1 MPSKRK
7 EKKLIRS
14 LDTVG
19 FYSDFDKP
27 GTIFAALV
35 RSPSPVGKIKSITIS
50 DLPEGYYFF
59 TEKDIPGAKSIKINK
74 TVIKV
79 FENKNISYT
88 GEPLGIIAGP
98 DETTVLSLLD
108 NISVN
113 LDVENLESALKN
125 VIKNNIITEKTEKK
139 FANNDDDEK
148 INEKNNSDVENHG
161 ENHIENPVEN
171 SGKTPNQTQN
181 QNQNENENQS
191 ESQNQNQNEILN
203 YNRKQNEI
211 QNQNDEKNESFNEF
225 VEQIN
230 EMPSLDTVIDKTKV
244 EENPNITIAT
254 REVKYGFYKDYS
266 IQMEENKDSEHPF
279 ESQFFENQDLIFFD
293 DTWTQ
298 EISSQNWQQNEGVFC
313 YMEGSSIHI
322 YVPTKWTYLTQK
334 SVAEVLGINFENV
347 FIHKTKTSGVYPTG
361 LWKTTQIALQAA
373 TVCYITRKP
382 VKLVLSKQEQNL
394 YMKPGV
400 TTKFDYKV
408 AVKPDGHIFAMKILI
423 DIDVG
428 SDNPFAQEI
437 TDRIT
442 LASCN
447 YYKTENLYIYTKT
460 HTSRMPP
467 TTISIK
473 VADSQSF
480 FAIENEIQTISNRIN
495 ILPDEIR
502 LLNAN
507 IQEKNKI
514 EKKSAKKQKN
524 DEDEKIKFPFD
535 IQVGNVSD
543 VLSSVIKKSD
553 FNRKYASF
561 SMEAKARLENNS
573 QAFFALP
580 LRGIGLASGY
590 VVSGYNGN
598 SVFDYYSKIEIT
610 LTTEDK
616 LIIHCIKPSDEIQK
630 IWKKT
635 AAEILQIP
643 EEDIIINSEFQ
654 IDQLPENPEDT
665 ISSLGIMNELIR
677 KCCLDIQKKRFHQ
690 PLPISAKRSVPR
702 TSKAK
707 WNKEDF
713 CGTPY
718 LATSFASTVVEVE
731 LDTYNYNE
739 KIKGI
744 WVTIDCGE
752 LYDQEAALRTIK
764 LEIQQEL
771 SMLVKGKT
779 VSCNQINISF
789 VKSNNKSG
797 QIGALIHNT
806 LPAAFSSALSL
817 ALATQLNELPCT
829 EDLLFNLI
837 KNRTKTENSDNTKF
851 E

>member
-171 SGKTPNQTQN
+171 SGKTLNQTQN

-266 IQMEENKDSEHPF
+266 IQMEENKNLEHPF

-293 DTWTQ
+293 DTWKQ

-322 YVPTKWTYLTQK
+322 CVPTKWTYLTQK

-400 TTKFDYKV
+400 TTKFEYKV

-447 YYKTENLYIYTKT
+447 YYKTENLFIYTKT

-467 TTISIK
+467 STISIK

>member
-1 MPSKRK
+1 MTSKRK

-27 GTIFAALV
+27 GTLFAVLV
-35 RSPSPVGKIKSITIS
+35 RSPLPVGKIKSITIS

-98 DETTVLSLLD
+98 DETTVLSLLEH
-108 NISVN
+108 ISVN
-113 LDVENLESALKN
+113 LDVDNLESALKN
-125 VIKNNIITEKTEKK
+125 VIKNNITSEKTEK
-139 FANNDDDEK
+139 NNGNDDDKITIEK
-148 INEKNNSDVENHG
+148 IDSDNETQNQIEKLNH
-161 ENHIENPVEN
+161 N
-171 SGKTPNQTQN
+171 KTQNTTQN
-181 QNQNENENQS
+181 QNEEKSEN
-191 ESQNQNQNEILN
+191 LN
-203 YNRKQNEI
+203 
-211 QNQNDEKNESFNEF
+211 DF
-225 VEQIN
+225 VDQIN

-266 IQMEENKDSEHPF
+266 IQMEENKDLEHPF
-279 ESQFFENQDLIFFD
+279 ESPFFENQDLVFFD
-293 DTWTQ
+293 DTWKQ

-313 YMEGSSIHI
+313 YMENSNIHI

-334 SVAEVLGINFENV
+334 SVAEVLNISLENV

-373 TVCYITRKP
+373 TVCFITRKP
-382 VKLVLSKQEQNL
+382 IKLVLSKQEQNL
-394 YMKPGV
+394 YMKPSV
-400 TTKFDYKV
+400 TTKFNYKV

-467 TTISIK
+467 STISIK

-507 IQEKNKI
+507 IQENNKT

-524 DEDEKIKFPFD
+524 DDEKMKFPFD
-535 IQVGNVSD
+535 IQIGNVSD

-610 LTTEDK
+610 LNTEDK
-616 LIIHCIKPSDEIQK
+616 LIIHCIKPSEEIQK

-635 AAEILQIP
+635 AVEILQIP
-643 EEDIIINSEFQ
+643 EENIIINSEFQ

-690 PLPISAKRSVPR
+690 PLPLSAKRSVPR
-702 TSKAK
+702 TSKSK
-707 WNKEDF
+707 WNKEEF
-713 CGTPY
+713 CGNPY
-718 LATSFASTVVEVE
+718 LATSFASTVVEIE

-779 VSCNQINISF
+779 VSCSQINISF

-837 KNRTKTENSDNTKF
+837 KNRTKTVNSDITKF
-851 E
+851 D

>member
-27 GTIFAALV
+27 GTLFAALV

-171 SGKTPNQTQN
+171 SGKTLNQTQN

-400 TTKFDYKV
+400 TTKFEYKV

-447 YYKTENLYIYTKT
+447 YYKTENLFIYTKT

-467 TTISIK
+467 STISIK

-690 PLPISAKRSVPR
+690 PLPISVKRSVPR

>member
-1 MPSKRK
+1 MLSKRK
-7 EKKLIRS
+7 EKNLIRS
-14 LDTVG
+14 LETVG

-27 GTIFAALV
+27 GTLFAALV
-35 RSPSPVGKIKSITIS
+35 RSPSPVGKIKNITIS
-50 DLPEGYYFF
+50 NLPEGYYFF

-79 FENKNISYT
+79 FESKNISYT

-125 VIKNNIITEKTEKK
+125 VIKNNITTEKSEDDCK
-139 FANNDDDEK
+139 NDKDEK
-148 INEKNNSDVENHG
+148 IIEKNNSDE
-161 ENHIENPVEN
+161 
-171 SGKTPNQTQN
+171 KNQNDNQN
-181 QNQNENENQS
+181 EKQSQNQNENLNQTKT
-191 ESQNQNQNEILN
+191 QNG
-203 YNRKQNEI
+203 I
-211 QNQNDEKNESFNEF
+211 QIQNDEKSENLNEF
-225 VEQIN
+225 VAQIN

-244 EENPNITIAT
+244 EDNPNITIAT

-266 IQMEENKDSEHPF
+266 IQMEENKNLEHPF

-293 DTWTQ
+293 DTWKQ

-313 YMEGSSIHI
+313 YMESSNIHI
-322 YVPTKWTYLTQK
+322 YVPTKWTYLTHK
-334 SVAEVLGINFENV
+334 AVAEVLGISIENV

-495 ILPDEIR
+495 LLPDEIR

-507 IQEKNKI
+507 IHESKKT

-524 DEDEKIKFPFD
+524 EDDGKMRFPFD

-561 SMEAKARLENNS
+561 SMEAKARLEKKS

-598 SVFDYYSKIEIT
+598 SVFDYYSKVEIT

-616 LIIHCIKPSDEIQK
+616 LIINCIKPSDEIQK

-635 AAEILQIP
+635 AVEILQIP
-643 EEDIIINSEFQ
+643 EDNIIVNSEFQ

-665 ISSLGIMNELIR
+665 VSSIGIMNELIR

-690 PLPISAKRSVPR
+690 PLPLTAKRSVPR

-707 WNKEDF
+707 WNKEEF

-718 LATSFASTVVEVE
+718 LATSIASTVVEVE

-752 LYDQEAALRTIK
+752 IFDQEAAIRTIK

-779 VSCNQINISF
+779 VSCSQVNISF
-789 VKSNNKSG
+789 VKSNNKCG

-837 KNRTKTENSDNTKF
+837 KNRTKSISSENTKF
-851 E
+851 D

>member
-1 MPSKRK
+1 MTSKRK

-27 GTIFAALV
+27 GTLFAVLV

-98 DETTVLSLLD
+98 DETTVLSLLEH
-108 NISVN
+108 ISVN
-113 LDVENLESALKN
+113 LDVDNLESALKN
-125 VIKNNIITEKTEKK
+125 VIKNNITSEKTEKNNENDDNNCNK
-139 FANNDDDEK
+139 NDDDKITIEK
-148 INEKNNSDVENHG
+148 IDSGNETQNQIEKLNH
-161 ENHIENPVEN
+161 N
-171 SGKTPNQTQN
+171 KTQNTTQN
-181 QNQNENENQS
+181 QNEEKSEN
-191 ESQNQNQNEILN
+191 LN
-203 YNRKQNEI
+203 
-211 QNQNDEKNESFNEF
+211 DF
-225 VEQIN
+225 VDQIN

-266 IQMEENKDSEHPF
+266 IQMEENKDLEHPF
-279 ESQFFENQDLIFFD
+279 ESPFFENQDLVFFD
-293 DTWTQ
+293 DTWKQ

-313 YMEGSSIHI
+313 YMESSNIHI

-334 SVAEVLGINFENV
+334 SVAEVLNISLENV

-373 TVCYITRKP
+373 TVCFITRKP
-382 VKLVLSKQEQNL
+382 IKLVLSKQEQNL
-394 YMKPGV
+394 YMKPSV
-400 TTKFDYKV
+400 TTKFNYKV

-467 TTISIK
+467 STISIK

-507 IQEKNKI
+507 IQENNKT

-524 DEDEKIKFPFD
+524 DDEKMKFPFD
-535 IQVGNVSD
+535 IQIGNVSD

-610 LTTEDK
+610 LNTEDK
-616 LIIHCIKPSDEIQK
+616 LIIHCIKPSEEIQK

-635 AAEILQIP
+635 AVEILQIP
-643 EEDIIINSEFQ
+643 EENIIINSEFQ

-690 PLPISAKRSVPR
+690 PLPLSAKRSVPR
-702 TSKAK
+702 TSKSK
-707 WNKEDF
+707 WNKEEF
-713 CGTPY
+713 CGNPY
-718 LATSFASTVVEVE
+718 LATSFASTVVEIE

-779 VSCNQINISF
+779 VSCSQINISF

-837 KNRTKTENSDNTKF
+837 KNRTKTVNSDITKF
-851 E
+851 D

>member
-7 EKKLIRS
+7 EKNLIRS
-14 LDTVG
+14 LETVG

-27 GTIFAALV
+27 GTLFAALV

-79 FENKNISYT
+79 FESKNISYT

-125 VIKNNIITEKTEKK
+125 VIKNNITTEKSE
-139 FANNDDDEK
+139 NDSKNDKEEK
-148 INEKNNSDVENHG
+148 IIEKNNSDE
-161 ENHIENPVEN
+161 
-171 SGKTPNQTQN
+171 KNQNDNQN
-181 QNQNENENQS
+181 EKQSQNQNENLNQTKT
-191 ESQNQNQNEILN
+191 QNGIQIQNE
-203 YNRKQNEI
+203 
-211 QNQNDEKNESFNEF
+211 EKNENLNDF

-266 IQMEENKDSEHPF
+266 IQMEENKNLEHPF

-293 DTWTQ
+293 DTWKQ

-313 YMEGSSIHI
+313 YMESSNIHI
-322 YVPTKWTYLTQK
+322 YVPTKWTYLTHK
-334 SVAEVLGINFENV
+334 AVAEVLGISIENV

-400 TTKFDYKV
+400 TTKFEYKV

-507 IQEKNKI
+507 IQEKNKT

>member
-7 EKKLIRS
+7 ENKLIRS

-27 GTIFAALV
+27 GTLFAALV
-35 RSPSPVGKIKSITIS
+35 RSPSPVGKIKNITIS
-50 DLPEGYYFF
+50 NLPEGYYFF

-79 FENKNISYT
+79 FESKNISYT

-125 VIKNNIITEKTEKK
+125 VIKNNITTEKSE
-139 FANNDDDEK
+139 NDSKNDKDEK
-148 INEKNNSDVENHG
+148 IIEKNNSDE
-161 ENHIENPVEN
+161 
-171 SGKTPNQTQN
+171 KNQNEKQS
-181 QNQNENENQS
+181 QNQNENLNQTKT
-191 ESQNQNQNEILN
+191 QNGIQIQNE
-203 YNRKQNEI
+203 
-211 QNQNDEKNESFNEF
+211 EKSENLSDF

-266 IQMEENKDSEHPF
+266 IQMEENKNLEHPF

-293 DTWTQ
+293 DTWKQ

-313 YMEGSSIHI
+313 YMESSNIHI
-322 YVPTKWTYLTQK
+322 YVPTKWTYLTHK
-334 SVAEVLGINFENV
+334 AVAEVLGISIENV

-447 YYKTENLYIYTKT
+447 YYKAENLYIYTKT

-495 ILPDEIR
+495 LLPDEIR

-507 IQEKNKI
+507 IHESKKT

-524 DEDEKIKFPFD
+524 EDDEKMRFPFD

-561 SMEAKARLENNS
+561 SMEAKARLEKKS

-598 SVFDYYSKIEIT
+598 SVFDYYSKVEIT

-635 AAEILQIP
+635 AVEILQIP
-643 EEDIIINSEFQ
+643 EDNIIVNSEFQ

-665 ISSLGIMNELIR
+665 VSSIGIMNELIR

-690 PLPISAKRSVPR
+690 PLPLTAKRSVPR

-707 WNKEDF
+707 WNKEEF

-718 LATSFASTVVEVE
+718 LATSIASTVVEVE

-752 LYDQEAALRTIK
+752 IFDQEAAIRTIK

-779 VSCNQINISF
+779 VSCSQVNISF
-789 VKSNNKSG
+789 VKSNNKCG

-837 KNRTKTENSDNTKF
+837 KNRTKNVNSENNKF

>member
-7 EKKLIRS
+7 ESKLIRS

-27 GTIFAALV
+27 GTLFAALV
-35 RSPSPVGKIKSITIS
+35 RSPSPVGKIKNITIS
-50 DLPEGYYFF
+50 NLPEGYYFF

-79 FENKNISYT
+79 FESKNISYT

-125 VIKNNIITEKTEKK
+125 VIKNNITTEKSE
-139 FANNDDDEK
+139 NDCKNDKDEK
-148 INEKNNSDVENHG
+148 IIEKNNSDE
-161 ENHIENPVEN
+161 
-171 SGKTPNQTQN
+171 KNQNDNQNDNQNEKQSQN
-181 QNQNENENQS
+181 QNQNENLNQTKT
-191 ESQNQNQNEILN
+191 QNRIQIQNE
-203 YNRKQNEI
+203 
-211 QNQNDEKNESFNEF
+211 EKNENLNDF

-266 IQMEENKDSEHPF
+266 IQMEENKDIEHPF

-293 DTWTQ
+293 DTWKQ

-313 YMEGSSIHI
+313 YMESSNIHI
-322 YVPTKWTYLTQK
+322 YVPTKWTYLTHK
-334 SVAEVLGINFENV
+334 AVAEVLGISIENV

-495 ILPDEIR
+495 LLPDEIR

-507 IQEKNKI
+507 IHESKKT

-573 QAFFALP
+573 QTFFALP

-635 AAEILQIP
+635 AVEILQIP

>member
-7 EKKLIRS
+7 ENKLIRS

-27 GTIFAALV
+27 GTLFAALV
-35 RSPSPVGKIKSITIS
+35 RSPSPVGKIKNITIS
-50 DLPEGYYFF
+50 NLPEGYYFF

-79 FENKNISYT
+79 FESKNISYT

-125 VIKNNIITEKTEKK
+125 VIKNNITTEKSEDDCK
-139 FANNDDDEK
+139 NNKDEK
-148 INEKNNSDVENHG
+148 IIEKNNSDE
-161 ENHIENPVEN
+161 
-171 SGKTPNQTQN
+171 KNQNDNQN
-181 QNQNENENQS
+181 EKQSQNQNENLNQTKT
-191 ESQNQNQNEILN
+191 QNRIQIQNE
-203 YNRKQNEI
+203 
-211 QNQNDEKNESFNEF
+211 EKNENLNDF

-266 IQMEENKDSEHPF
+266 IQMEENKDIEHPF

-293 DTWTQ
+293 DTWKQ

-313 YMEGSSIHI
+313 YMESSNIHI
-322 YVPTKWTYLTQK
+322 YVPTKWTYLTHK
-334 SVAEVLGINFENV
+334 AVAEVLGISIENV

-495 ILPDEIR
+495 LLPDEIR

-507 IQEKNKI
+507 IHESKKT

-524 DEDEKIKFPFD
+524 EDDGKMRFPFD

-561 SMEAKARLENNS
+561 SMEAKARLEKKS

-598 SVFDYYSKIEIT
+598 SVFDYYSKVEIT

-635 AAEILQIP
+635 AVEILQIP
-643 EEDIIINSEFQ
+643 EDNIIVNSEFQ

-665 ISSLGIMNELIR
+665 VSSIGIMNELIR

-690 PLPISAKRSVPR
+690 PLPLTAKRSVPR

-707 WNKEDF
+707 WNKEEF

-718 LATSFASTVVEVE
+718 LATSIASTVVEVE

-752 LYDQEAALRTIK
+752 IFDQEAAIRTIK

-779 VSCNQINISF
+779 VSCSQVNISF
-789 VKSNNKSG
+789 VKSNNKCG

-837 KNRTKTENSDNTKF
+837 KNRTKNVNSENTKF

>member
-7 EKKLIRS
+7 ENKLIRS

-27 GTIFAALV
+27 GTLFAALV
-35 RSPSPVGKIKSITIS
+35 RSPSPVGKIKNITIS
-50 DLPEGYYFF
+50 NLPEGYYFF

-79 FENKNISYT
+79 FESKNISYT

-125 VIKNNIITEKTEKK
+125 VIKNNITTEKSE
-139 FANNDDDEK
+139 NDSENDKDEK
-148 INEKNNSDVENHG
+148 IIEKNNSDE
-161 ENHIENPVEN
+161 
-171 SGKTPNQTQN
+171 KNQNDNQN
-181 QNQNENENQS
+181 EKQSQNQNENLNQTKT
-191 ESQNQNQNEILN
+191 QNGIQIQNE
-203 YNRKQNEI
+203 
-211 QNQNDEKNESFNEF
+211 EKNENLNDF

-266 IQMEENKDSEHPF
+266 IQMEENKDIEHPF

-293 DTWTQ
+293 DTWKQ

-313 YMEGSSIHI
+313 YMESSNIHI
-322 YVPTKWTYLTQK
+322 YVPTKWTYLTHK
-334 SVAEVLGINFENV
+334 AVAEVLGISIENV

-495 ILPDEIR
+495 LLPDEIR

-507 IQEKNKI
+507 IHESKKT

-524 DEDEKIKFPFD
+524 EDDGKMKFPFD
-535 IQVGNVSD
+535 IQVGNISD

-561 SMEAKARLENNS
+561 SMEAKARLEKKS

-598 SVFDYYSKIEIT
+598 SVFDYYSKVEIT

-616 LIIHCIKPSDEIQK
+616 LIIHCIKPSDDIQK

-635 AAEILQIP
+635 AVEILQIP
-643 EEDIIINSEFQ
+643 EDNIIVNSEFQ

-665 ISSLGIMNELIR
+665 VSSIGIMNELIR

-690 PLPISAKRSVPR
+690 PLPLTAKRSVPR

-707 WNKEDF
+707 WNKEEF

-718 LATSFASTVVEVE
+718 LATSIASTVVEVE

-752 LYDQEAALRTIK
+752 IFDQEAAIRTIK

-779 VSCNQINISF
+779 VSCSQVNISF
-789 VKSNNKSG
+789 VKSNNKCG

-837 KNRTKTENSDNTKF
+837 KNRTKNVNSENNKY

>member
-7 EKKLIRS
+7 ENKLIRS

-27 GTIFAALV
+27 GTLFAALV
-35 RSPSPVGKIKSITIS
+35 RSPSPVGKIKNITIS

-79 FENKNISYT
+79 FESKNISYT

-125 VIKNNIITEKTEKK
+125 VIKNNITTEKSEDDCK
-139 FANNDDDEK
+139 NDKDEK
-148 INEKNNSDVENHG
+148 IIEKINSNEKN
-161 ENHIENPVEN
+161 
-171 SGKTPNQTQN
+171 QN
-181 QNQNENENQS
+181 NNQNEKQ
-191 ESQNQNQNEILN
+191 SQNQNDNLNQTKTQNRIQIQNE
-203 YNRKQNEI
+203 
-211 QNQNDEKNESFNEF
+211 EKNENLNDF

-254 REVKYGFYKDYS
+254 REVKYGFYNDYS
-266 IQMEENKDSEHPF
+266 IQMEENKNLEHPF

-293 DTWTQ
+293 DTWKQ

-313 YMEGSSIHI
+313 YMESSNIHI
-322 YVPTKWTYLTQK
+322 YVPTKWTYLTHK
-334 SVAEVLGINFENV
+334 AVAEVLGISIENV

-495 ILPDEIR
+495 LLPDEIR

-507 IQEKNKI
+507 IHESKKT

-524 DEDEKIKFPFD
+524 EDDGKTRFPFD

-561 SMEAKARLENNS
+561 SMEAKARLEKKS

-598 SVFDYYSKIEIT
+598 SVFDYYSKVEIT

-635 AAEILQIP
+635 AVEILQIP
-643 EEDIIINSEFQ
+643 EDNIIVNSEFQ

-665 ISSLGIMNELIR
+665 VSSIGIMNELIR

-690 PLPISAKRSVPR
+690 PLPLTAKRSVPR
-702 TSKAK
+702 TSKSK
-707 WNKEDF
+707 WNKEEF

-718 LATSFASTVVEVE
+718 LATSIASTVVEVE

-752 LYDQEAALRTIK
+752 IFDQEAAIRTIK

-779 VSCNQINISF
+779 VSCSQVNISF
-789 VKSNNKSG
+789 VKSNNKCG

-837 KNRTKTENSDNTKF
+837 KNRTKNVNSENTKS

>member
-7 EKKLIRS
+7 EKNLIRS
-14 LDTVG
+14 LETVG

-27 GTIFAALV
+27 GTLFAALV

-113 LDVENLESALKN
+113 LDVENLETALKN
-125 VIKNNIITEKTEKK
+125 VIKNNITTEKSEDDSK
-139 FANNDDDEK
+139 NDKDEK
-148 INEKNNSDVENHG
+148 IIEKNNSDE
-161 ENHIENPVEN
+161 
-171 SGKTPNQTQN
+171 KNQNEKQS
-181 QNQNENENQS
+181 QNQNENLNQTKT
-191 ESQNQNQNEILN
+191 QNGIQIQNEE
-203 YNRKQNEI
+203 KNET
-211 QNQNDEKNESFNEF
+211 QNQNDEKSENLNEF
-225 VEQIN
+225 VAQIN

-244 EENPNITIAT
+244 EDNPNITIAT

-266 IQMEENKDSEHPF
+266 IQMEENKDLEHPF

-293 DTWTQ
+293 DTWKQ

-313 YMEGSSIHI
+313 YMESSNIHI
-322 YVPTKWTYLTQK
+322 YVPTKWTYLTHK
-334 SVAEVLGINFENV
+334 AVAEVLGISIENV
-347 FIHKTKTSGVYPTG
+347 FIHKTKTSGIYPTG

-495 ILPDEIR
+495 LLPDEIR

-507 IQEKNKI
+507 IQEYNKT
-514 EKKSAKKQKN
+514 EKKSSKKQKT
-524 DEDEKIKFPFD
+524 EDKEKMKFPFD
-535 IQVGNVSD
+535 IQIGNVSD

-573 QAFFALP
+573 DAFFALP

-598 SVFDYYSKIEIT
+598 SVFDYYSKIEVT
-610 LTTEDK
+610 LTTEDI
-616 LIIHCIKPSDEIQK
+616 LIIHCIKPSEEIQK

-635 AAEILQIP
+635 AMEILQIP
-643 EEDIIINSEFQ
+643 EENIIINSEFQ

-677 KCCLDIQKKRFHQ
+677 KCCFDIQKKRFHQ
-690 PLPISAKRSVPR
+690 PLPLSAKRNVPR
-702 TSKAK
+702 TSKSK
-707 WNKEDF
+707 WNKDEF
-713 CGTPY
+713 CGSPY

-731 LDTYNYNE
+731 LDTYDYNE

-779 VSCNQINISF
+779 VSCSQINISF

-837 KNRTKTENSDNTKF
+837 KNRTKSISSENTKF
-851 E
+851 D

>member
-7 EKKLIRS
+7 ENKLIRS

-27 GTIFAALV
+27 GTLFAALV
-35 RSPSPVGKIKSITIS
+35 RSPSPVGKIKNITIS
-50 DLPEGYYFF
+50 NLPEGYYFF

-79 FENKNISYT
+79 FESKNISYT

-125 VIKNNIITEKTEKK
+125 VIKNNITTEKSENDSKNEKDK
-139 FANNDDDEK
+139 K
-148 INEKNNSDVENHG
+148 IIEKNNSDE
-161 ENHIENPVEN
+161 
-171 SGKTPNQTQN
+171 KNQNDNQN
-181 QNQNENENQS
+181 EKQSQNQNENLNQTKT
-191 ESQNQNQNEILN
+191 QNGIQIQNE
-203 YNRKQNEI
+203 
-211 QNQNDEKNESFNEF
+211 EKNENLNDF

-266 IQMEENKDSEHPF
+266 IQMEENKKLEHPF

-293 DTWTQ
+293 DTWKQ

-313 YMEGSSIHI
+313 YMESSNIHI
-322 YVPTKWTYLTQK
+322 YVPTKWTYLTHK
-334 SVAEVLGINFENV
+334 AVAEVLGISIENV

-495 ILPDEIR
+495 LLPDEIR

-507 IQEKNKI
+507 IHESKKT

-524 DEDEKIKFPFD
+524 EDDGKMKFPFD

-561 SMEAKARLENNS
+561 SMEAKARLEKKS

-598 SVFDYYSKIEIT
+598 SVFDYYSKVEIT

-635 AAEILQIP
+635 AVEILQIP
-643 EEDIIINSEFQ
+643 EDNIIVNSEFQ

-665 ISSLGIMNELIR
+665 VSSIGIMNELIR

-690 PLPISAKRSVPR
+690 PLPLTAKRSVPR

-707 WNKEDF
+707 WNKEEF

-718 LATSFASTVVEVE
+718 LATSIASTVVEVE

-752 LYDQEAALRTIK
+752 IFDQEAAIRTIK

-779 VSCNQINISF
+779 VSCSQVNISF
-789 VKSNNKSG
+789 VKSNNKCG

-837 KNRTKTENSDNTKF
+837 KNRTKNVNSENNKF

>member
-7 EKKLIRS
+7 ENKLIRS

-27 GTIFAALV
+27 GTLFAALV
-35 RSPSPVGKIKSITIS
+35 RSPSPVGKIKNITIS
-50 DLPEGYYFF
+50 NLPEGYYFF

-79 FENKNISYT
+79 FESKNISYT

-125 VIKNNIITEKTEKK
+125 VIKNNITTEKSEDDCK
-139 FANNDDDEK
+139 NDKDEK
-148 INEKNNSDVENHG
+148 IIEKNNLDE
-161 ENHIENPVEN
+161 
-171 SGKTPNQTQN
+171 KNQN
-181 QNQNENENQS
+181 EKHSQNQNENLNQTKT
-191 ESQNQNQNEILN
+191 QNGIQ
-203 YNRKQNEI
+203 I
-211 QNQNDEKNESFNEF
+211 QNDGKNENLNDF

-254 REVKYGFYKDYS
+254 REVKYGFYNDYS
-266 IQMEENKDSEHPF
+266 IQMEENKNLEHPF

-293 DTWTQ
+293 DTWKQ

-313 YMEGSSIHI
+313 YMESSNIHI
-322 YVPTKWTYLTQK
+322 YVPTKWTYLTHK
-334 SVAEVLGINFENV
+334 AVAEVLGISIENV

-408 AVKPDGHIFAMKILI
+408 AVKPDGRIFAMKILI

-495 ILPDEIR
+495 LLPDEIR

-507 IQEKNKI
+507 IHESKKT

-524 DEDEKIKFPFD
+524 EDDGKMRFPFD

-561 SMEAKARLENNS
+561 SMEAKARLEKKS

-598 SVFDYYSKIEIT
+598 SVFDYYSKVEIT

-635 AAEILQIP
+635 AVEILQIP
-643 EEDIIINSEFQ
+643 EDNIIVNSEFQ

-665 ISSLGIMNELIR
+665 VSSIGIMNELIR

-690 PLPISAKRSVPR
+690 PLPLTAKRSVPR

-707 WNKEDF
+707 WNKEEF

-718 LATSFASTVVEVE
+718 LATSIASTVVEVE

-752 LYDQEAALRTIK
+752 IFDQEAAIRTIK

-779 VSCNQINISF
+779 VSCSQVNISF
-789 VKSNNKSG
+789 VKSNNKCG

-837 KNRTKTENSDNTKF
+837 KNRTKNVNSENTKF

>member
-7 EKKLIRS
+7 ENKLIRS

-27 GTIFAALV
+27 GTLFAALV
-35 RSPSPVGKIKSITIS
+35 RSPSPVGKIKNITIS
-50 DLPEGYYFF
+50 NLPEGYYFF

-79 FENKNISYT
+79 FESKNISYT

-125 VIKNNIITEKTEKK
+125 VIKNNITTEKSE
-139 FANNDDDEK
+139 NDSKNDKEEK
-148 INEKNNSDVENHG
+148 IIEKNNSDE
-161 ENHIENPVEN
+161 
-171 SGKTPNQTQN
+171 KNQNDNQN
-181 QNQNENENQS
+181 EKQSQNQNENLNQTKT
-191 ESQNQNQNEILN
+191 QNGIQIQNE
-203 YNRKQNEI
+203 
-211 QNQNDEKNESFNEF
+211 EKSENLSDF

-266 IQMEENKDSEHPF
+266 IQMEENKNLEHPF

-293 DTWTQ
+293 DTWKQ

-313 YMEGSSIHI
+313 YMESSNIHI
-322 YVPTKWTYLTQK
+322 YVPTKWTYLTHK
-334 SVAEVLGINFENV
+334 AVAEVLGISIENV

-495 ILPDEIR
+495 LLPDEIR

-507 IQEKNKI
+507 IHESKKT

-524 DEDEKIKFPFD
+524 EDDGKMRFPFD

-561 SMEAKARLENNS
+561 SMEAKARLEKKS

-598 SVFDYYSKIEIT
+598 SVFDYFSKVEIT

-635 AAEILQIP
+635 AVEILQIP
-643 EEDIIINSEFQ
+643 EDNIIVNSEFQ

-665 ISSLGIMNELIR
+665 VSSIGIMNELIR

-690 PLPISAKRSVPR
+690 PLPLTAKRSVPR

-707 WNKEDF
+707 WNKEEF

-718 LATSFASTVVEVE
+718 LATSIASTVVEVE

-752 LYDQEAALRTIK
+752 IFDQEAAIRTIK

-779 VSCNQINISF
+779 VSCSQVNISF
-789 VKSNNKSG
+789 VKSNNKCG

-837 KNRTKTENSDNTKF
+837 KNRTKNVNSENTKS

>member
-7 EKKLIRS
+7 ENKLIRS

-27 GTIFAALV
+27 GTLFAALV
-35 RSPSPVGKIKSITIS
+35 RSPSPVGKIKNITIS
-50 DLPEGYYFF
+50 NLPEGYYFF

-79 FENKNISYT
+79 FESKNISYT

-125 VIKNNIITEKTEKK
+125 VIKNNITTEKSE
-139 FANNDDDEK
+139 NDSKNDKDEK
-148 INEKNNSDVENHG
+148 IIEKNNSDE
-161 ENHIENPVEN
+161 
-171 SGKTPNQTQN
+171 KNQNDNQN
-181 QNQNENENQS
+181 EKQSQNQNENLNQTKT
-191 ESQNQNQNEILN
+191 QNGIQIQNE
-203 YNRKQNEI
+203 
-211 QNQNDEKNESFNEF
+211 EKNENLNDF

-266 IQMEENKDSEHPF
+266 IQMEENKDLEHPF

-293 DTWTQ
+293 DTWKQ

-313 YMEGSSIHI
+313 YMESSNIHI
-322 YVPTKWTYLTQK
+322 YVPTKWTYLTHK
-334 SVAEVLGINFENV
+334 AVAEVLGISIENV

-495 ILPDEIR
+495 LLPDEIR

-507 IQEKNKI
+507 IHESKKT

-524 DEDEKIKFPFD
+524 EDDGKMRFPFD

-561 SMEAKARLENNS
+561 SMEAKARLEKKS

-598 SVFDYYSKIEIT
+598 SVFDYYSKVEIT

-635 AAEILQIP
+635 AVEILQIP
-643 EEDIIINSEFQ
+643 EDNIIVNSEFQ

-665 ISSLGIMNELIR
+665 VSSIGIMNELIR

-690 PLPISAKRSVPR
+690 PLPLTAKRSVPR

-707 WNKEDF
+707 WNKEEF

-718 LATSFASTVVEVE
+718 LATSIASTVVEVE

-752 LYDQEAALRTIK
+752 IFDQEAAIRTIK

-779 VSCNQINISF
+779 VSCSQVNISF
-789 VKSNNKSG
+789 VKSNNKCG

-837 KNRTKTENSDNTKF
+837 KNRTKNVNSENNKY

>member
-108 NISVN
+108 TISVN

-125 VIKNNIITEKTEKK
+125 VIKNNITTEKSE
-139 FANNDDDEK
+139 NDCKNDKDEK
-148 INEKNNSDVENHG
+148 IIEKNNSDE
-161 ENHIENPVEN
+161 
-171 SGKTPNQTQN
+171 KNQNDNQN
-181 QNQNENENQS
+181 EKQSQNQNENLNQTKT
-191 ESQNQNQNEILN
+191 QNGIQIQNE
-203 YNRKQNEI
+203 
-211 QNQNDEKNESFNEF
+211 EKNENLNDF

-266 IQMEENKDSEHPF
+266 IQMEENKNLEHPF

-293 DTWTQ
+293 DTWKQ

-313 YMEGSSIHI
+313 YMESSNIHI
-322 YVPTKWTYLTQK
+322 YVPTKWTYLTHK
-334 SVAEVLGINFENV
+334 AVAEVLGISIENV

-495 ILPDEIR
+495 LLPDEIR

-507 IQEKNKI
+507 IHESKKT

-524 DEDEKIKFPFD
+524 EDDGKMRFPFD

-561 SMEAKARLENNS
+561 SMEAKARLEKKS

-598 SVFDYYSKIEIT
+598 SVFDYYSRVEIT

-635 AAEILQIP
+635 AVEILQIP
-643 EEDIIINSEFQ
+643 EDNIIVNSEFQ

>member
-7 EKKLIRS
+7 ENKLIRS

-27 GTIFAALV
+27 GTLFAALV
-35 RSPSPVGKIKSITIS
+35 RSPSPVGKIKNITIS
-50 DLPEGYYFF
+50 NLPEGYYFF

-79 FENKNISYT
+79 FESKNISYT

-125 VIKNNIITEKTEKK
+125 VIKNNITTEKSEDDCK
-139 FANNDDDEK
+139 NDKDEK
-148 INEKNNSDVENHG
+148 IIEKNNSDE
-161 ENHIENPVEN
+161 
-171 SGKTPNQTQN
+171 KNQNDNQN
-181 QNQNENENQS
+181 EKQSQNQNENLNQTKT
-191 ESQNQNQNEILN
+191 QNGIQIQNE
-203 YNRKQNEI
+203 
-211 QNQNDEKNESFNEF
+211 EKNENLNDF

-266 IQMEENKDSEHPF
+266 IQMEENKDLEHPF

-293 DTWTQ
+293 DTWKQ

-313 YMEGSSIHI
+313 YMESSNIHI
-322 YVPTKWTYLTQK
+322 YVPTKWTYLTHK
-334 SVAEVLGINFENV
+334 AVAEVLGISIENV

-495 ILPDEIR
+495 LLPDEIR

-507 IQEKNKI
+507 IHESKKT

-524 DEDEKIKFPFD
+524 EDDGKMRFPFD

-561 SMEAKARLENNS
+561 SMEAKARLEKKS

-598 SVFDYYSKIEIT
+598 SVFDYYSKVEIT

-635 AAEILQIP
+635 AVEILQIP
-643 EEDIIINSEFQ
+643 EDNIIVNSEFQ

-665 ISSLGIMNELIR
+665 VSSIGIMNELIR

-690 PLPISAKRSVPR
+690 PLPLTAKRSVPR

-707 WNKEDF
+707 WNKEEF

-718 LATSFASTVVEVE
+718 LATSIASTVVEVE

-752 LYDQEAALRTIK
+752 IFDQEAAIRTIK

-779 VSCNQINISF
+779 VSCSQVNISF
-789 VKSNNKSG
+789 VKSNNKCG

-837 KNRTKTENSDNTKF
+837 KNRTKNVNSENNKY

>member
-7 EKKLIRS
+7 ENKLIRS

-27 GTIFAALV
+27 GTLFAALV
-35 RSPSPVGKIKSITIS
+35 RSPSPVGKIKNITIS
-50 DLPEGYYFF
+50 NLPEGYYFF

-79 FENKNISYT
+79 FESKNISYT

-125 VIKNNIITEKTEKK
+125 VIKNNITTEKSE
-139 FANNDDDEK
+139 NDSKNDKDEK
-148 INEKNNSDVENHG
+148 IIEKNNSDE
-161 ENHIENPVEN
+161 
-171 SGKTPNQTQN
+171 KNQN
-181 QNQNENENQS
+181 NNQNEKQ
-191 ESQNQNQNEILN
+191 SQNQNDNLNQTKTQNGIQIQNE
-203 YNRKQNEI
+203 
-211 QNQNDEKNESFNEF
+211 EKSENLSDF

-254 REVKYGFYKDYS
+254 REVKYGFYNDYS
-266 IQMEENKDSEHPF
+266 IQMEENKNLEHPF

-293 DTWTQ
+293 DTWKQ

-313 YMEGSSIHI
+313 YMESSNIHI
-322 YVPTKWTYLTQK
+322 YVPTKWTYLTHK
-334 SVAEVLGINFENV
+334 AVAEVLGISIENV

-495 ILPDEIR
+495 LLPDEIR

-507 IQEKNKI
+507 IHESKKT

-524 DEDEKIKFPFD
+524 EDDGKMRFPFD

-561 SMEAKARLENNS
+561 SMEAKARLEKKS

-598 SVFDYYSKIEIT
+598 SVFDYFSKVEIT

-635 AAEILQIP
+635 AVEILQIP
-643 EEDIIINSEFQ
+643 EDNIIVNSEFQ

-665 ISSLGIMNELIR
+665 VSSIGIMNELIR

-690 PLPISAKRSVPR
+690 PLPLTAKRSVPR

-707 WNKEDF
+707 WNKEEF

-718 LATSFASTVVEVE
+718 LATSIASTVVEVE

-752 LYDQEAALRTIK
+752 IFDQEAAIRTIK

-779 VSCNQINISF
+779 VSCSQVNISF
-789 VKSNNKSG
+789 VKSNNKCG

-837 KNRTKTENSDNTKF
+837 KNRTKNVNSENNKF

>member
-7 EKKLIRS
+7 ENKLIRS

-27 GTIFAALV
+27 GTLFAALV
-35 RSPSPVGKIKSITIS
+35 RSPSPVGKIKNITIS
-50 DLPEGYYFF
+50 NLPEGYYFF

-79 FENKNISYT
+79 FESKNISYT

-125 VIKNNIITEKTEKK
+125 VIKNNITTEKSE
-139 FANNDDDEK
+139 NDSKNDKDEK
-148 INEKNNSDVENHG
+148 IIEKNNSDE
-161 ENHIENPVEN
+161 
-171 SGKTPNQTQN
+171 KNQN
-181 QNQNENENQS
+181 DNQNEKQ
-191 ESQNQNQNEILN
+191 SQNQNDNLNQTKTQNRIQIQNE
-203 YNRKQNEI
+203 
-211 QNQNDEKNESFNEF
+211 EKNENLNDF

-266 IQMEENKDSEHPF
+266 IQMEENKNLEHPF

-293 DTWTQ
+293 DTWKQ

-313 YMEGSSIHI
+313 YMESSNIHI
-322 YVPTKWTYLTQK
+322 YVPTKWTYLTHK
-334 SVAEVLGINFENV
+334 AVAEVLGISIENV

-495 ILPDEIR
+495 LLPDEIR

-507 IQEKNKI
+507 IHESKKT

-524 DEDEKIKFPFD
+524 EDDGKMRFPFD

-543 VLSSVIKKSD
+543 VLSSVIRKSD

-561 SMEAKARLENNS
+561 SMEAKARLEKKS

-598 SVFDYYSKIEIT
+598 SVFDYYSKVEIT

-635 AAEILQIP
+635 AVEILQIP
-643 EEDIIINSEFQ
+643 EDNIIVNSEFQ

-665 ISSLGIMNELIR
+665 VSSIGIMNELIR

-690 PLPISAKRSVPR
+690 PLPLTAKRSVPR

-707 WNKEDF
+707 WNKEEF

-718 LATSFASTVVEVE
+718 LATSIASTVVEVE

-752 LYDQEAALRTIK
+752 IFDQEAAIRTIK

-771 SMLVKGKT
+771 SMLVKDKT
-779 VSCNQINISF
+779 VSCSQVNISF
-789 VKSNNKSG
+789 VKSNNKCG

-837 KNRTKTENSDNTKF
+837 KNRTKNVNSENTKS

>member
-1 MPSKRK
+1 MASKRK

-27 GTIFAALV
+27 GTLFAALV

-125 VIKNNIITEKTEKK
+125 VIKNNITSEKLEKVEKSEKLTESESEMESDEADEIRKTGGNGDAIVEP
-139 FANNDDDEK
+139 E
-148 INEKNNSDVENHG
+148 INSDV
-161 ENHIENPVEN
+161 VN
-171 SGKTPNQTQN
+171 SSESLDSSQNQN
-181 QNQNENENQS
+181 QNQNE
-191 ESQNQNQNEILN
+191 
-203 YNRKQNEI
+203 
-211 QNQNDEKNESFNEF
+211 EKNENFNEF

-266 IQMEENKDSEHPF
+266 IQMEENKDLEHPF
-279 ESQFFENQDLIFFD
+279 ESPFFENQDLVFFD
-293 DTWTQ
+293 DTWKQ

-313 YMEGSSIHI
+313 YMESSNIHI

-334 SVAEVLGINFENV
+334 SVAEVLNIPLENV

-373 TVCYITRKP
+373 TVCFITRKP
-382 VKLVLSKQEQNL
+382 IKLVLSKQEQNL

-400 TTKFDYKV
+400 TTKFNYKV

-467 TTISIK
+467 STISIK

-507 IQEKNKI
+507 IQENNKT
-514 EKKSAKKQKN
+514 EKKSTKKQKN
-524 DEDEKIKFPFD
+524 DDEKMKFPFD
-535 IQVGNVSD
+535 IQIGNVSD

-610 LTTEDK
+610 LNTEDK
-616 LIIHCIKPSDEIQK
+616 LIIHCIKPSEEIQK

-635 AAEILQIP
+635 AVEILQIP
-643 EEDIIINSEFQ
+643 EENIIINSEFQ

-677 KCCLDIQKKRFHQ
+677 KCCFDIQKKRFHQ
-690 PLPISAKRSVPR
+690 PLPLSAKRSVPR
-702 TSKAK
+702 TSKSK
-707 WNKEDF
+707 WNKEEF
-713 CGTPY
+713 CGNPY
-718 LATSFASTVVEVE
+718 LATSFASTVVEIE

-779 VSCNQINISF
+779 VSCSQINISF

-837 KNRTKTENSDNTKF
+837 KNRTKTVNSDITKF
-851 E
+851 D

>member
-27 GTIFAALV
+27 GTLFAALV

-59 TEKDIPGAKSIKINK
+59 TEKDILGVKSIKINK

-139 FANNDDDEK
+139 FANNDDEK

-171 SGKTPNQTQN
+171 SGKTLNQTQN

-266 IQMEENKDSEHPF
+266 IQMEENKDSEYPF

-322 YVPTKWTYLTQK
+322 CVPTKWTYLTQK

-400 TTKFDYKV
+400 TTKFEYKV

-447 YYKTENLYIYTKT
+447 YYKTENLFIYTKT

-467 TTISIK
+467 STISIK

>member
-7 EKKLIRS
+7 ENKLIRS

-27 GTIFAALV
+27 GTLFAALV
-35 RSPSPVGKIKSITIS
+35 RSPSPVGKIKNITIS
-50 DLPEGYYFF
+50 NLPEGYYFF

-79 FENKNISYT
+79 FESKNISYT

-125 VIKNNIITEKTEKK
+125 VIKNNITTEKSE
-139 FANNDDDEK
+139 NDSKNDKEEK
-148 INEKNNSDVENHG
+148 IIEKNNSDE
-161 ENHIENPVEN
+161 
-171 SGKTPNQTQN
+171 KNQNDNQN
-181 QNQNENENQS
+181 EKQSQNQNENLNQTKT
-191 ESQNQNQNEILN
+191 QNGIQIQNE
-203 YNRKQNEI
+203 
-211 QNQNDEKNESFNEF
+211 EKNENLNDF

-266 IQMEENKDSEHPF
+266 IQMEENKNLEHPF

-293 DTWTQ
+293 DTWKQ

-313 YMEGSSIHI
+313 YMESSNIHI
-322 YVPTKWTYLTQK
+322 YVPTKWTYLTHK
-334 SVAEVLGINFENV
+334 AVAEVLGISIENV

-495 ILPDEIR
+495 LLPDEIR

-507 IQEKNKI
+507 IHESKKT

-524 DEDEKIKFPFD
+524 EDNGKMGFPFD

-561 SMEAKARLENNS
+561 SMEAKARLEKKS

-598 SVFDYYSKIEIT
+598 SVFDYYSKVEIT

-616 LIIHCIKPSDEIQK
+616 LIINCIKPSDEIQK

-635 AAEILQIP
+635 AVEILQIP
-643 EEDIIINSEFQ
+643 EDNIIVNSECQ

-665 ISSLGIMNELIR
+665 VSSIGIMNELIR

-690 PLPISAKRSVPR
+690 PLPLTAKRSVPR

-707 WNKEDF
+707 WNKEEF

-718 LATSFASTVVEVE
+718 LATSIASTVVEVE
-731 LDTYNYNE
+731 LDTYNE

-752 LYDQEAALRTIK
+752 IFDQEAAIRTIK

-779 VSCNQINISF
+779 VSCSQVNISF
-789 VKSNNKSG
+789 VKSNNKCG

-837 KNRTKTENSDNTKF
+837 KNRTKNVNSENTKS

>member
-1 MPSKRK
+1 MLSKRK
-7 EKKLIRS
+7 EKNLIRS
-14 LDTVG
+14 LETVG

-27 GTIFAALV
+27 GTLFAALV

-79 FENKNISYT
+79 FESKNISYT

-125 VIKNNIITEKTEKK
+125 VIKNNITTEKSE
-139 FANNDDDEK
+139 NDSKNDKDEK
-148 INEKNNSDVENHG
+148 IIEKNNSDE
-161 ENHIENPVEN
+161 
-171 SGKTPNQTQN
+171 KNQNDNQN
-181 QNQNENENQS
+181 EKQSQNQNENLNQTKT
-191 ESQNQNQNEILN
+191 QNG
-203 YNRKQNEI
+203 I
-211 QNQNDEKNESFNEF
+211 QIQNDEKSENLNEF
-225 VEQIN
+225 VAQIN

-266 IQMEENKDSEHPF
+266 IQMEENKNLEHPF

-293 DTWTQ
+293 DTWKQ

-313 YMEGSSIHI
+313 YMESSNIHI
-322 YVPTKWTYLTQK
+322 YVPTKWTYLTHK
-334 SVAEVLGINFENV
+334 AVAEVLGISIENV

-495 ILPDEIR
+495 LLPDEIR

-507 IQEKNKI
+507 IHESKKT

-524 DEDEKIKFPFD
+524 EDDGKMRFPFD

-561 SMEAKARLENNS
+561 SMEAKARLEKKS

-598 SVFDYYSKIEIT
+598 SVFDYYSKVEIT

-635 AAEILQIP
+635 AVEILQIP
-643 EEDIIINSEFQ
+643 EDNIIVNSEFQ

-665 ISSLGIMNELIR
+665 VSSIGIMNELIR

-690 PLPISAKRSVPR
+690 PLPLTAKRSVPR

-707 WNKEDF
+707 WNKEEF

-718 LATSFASTVVEVE
+718 LATSIASTVVEVE
-731 LDTYNYNE
+731 LDTYDYNE

-752 LYDQEAALRTIK
+752 IFDQEAAIRTIK

-779 VSCNQINISF
+779 VSCSQVNISF
-789 VKSNNKSG
+789 VKSNNKCG

-837 KNRTKTENSDNTKF
+837 KNRTKNVNSENTKF

>member
-171 SGKTPNQTQN
+171 SGKTLNQTQN

-279 ESQFFENQDLIFFD
+279 ESQFFESQDLIFFD

-322 YVPTKWTYLTQK
+322 CVPTKWTYLTQK

-400 TTKFDYKV
+400 TTKFEYKV

-447 YYKTENLYIYTKT
+447 YYKTENLFIYTKT

-467 TTISIK
+467 STISIK

-507 IQEKNKI
+507 IQEKNKT

>member
-7 EKKLIRS
+7 ENNLIRS

-27 GTIFAALV
+27 GTLFAALV
-35 RSPSPVGKIKSITIS
+35 RSPSPVGKIKNITIS
-50 DLPEGYYFF
+50 NLPEGYYFF

-79 FENKNISYT
+79 FESKNISYT

-125 VIKNNIITEKTEKK
+125 VIKNNITTEKSE
-139 FANNDDDEK
+139 NDSKNDKDEK
-148 INEKNNSDVENHG
+148 IIEKNNSDE
-161 ENHIENPVEN
+161 
-171 SGKTPNQTQN
+171 KNQNNNQN
-181 QNQNENENQS
+181 EKQSQNQNENLNQTKT
-191 ESQNQNQNEILN
+191 QNRIQIQNE
-203 YNRKQNEI
+203 
-211 QNQNDEKNESFNEF
+211 EKNENLSDF

-266 IQMEENKDSEHPF
+266 IQMEKNKDSEHPF

-322 YVPTKWTYLTQK
+322 CVPTKWTYLTQK

-400 TTKFDYKV
+400 TTKFEYKV

-447 YYKTENLYIYTKT
+447 YYKTENLFIYTKT

-467 TTISIK
+467 STISIK

-507 IQEKNKI
+507 IQEKNKT

>member
-7 EKKLIRS
+7 ENKLIRS

-27 GTIFAALV
+27 GTLFAALV
-35 RSPSPVGKIKSITIS
+35 RSPSPVGKIKNITIS
-50 DLPEGYYFF
+50 NLPEGYYFF

-79 FENKNISYT
+79 FESKNISYT

-125 VIKNNIITEKTEKK
+125 VIKNNITTEKSEDDCK
-139 FANNDDDEK
+139 NDKDEK
-148 INEKNNSDVENHG
+148 IIEKNNSDE
-161 ENHIENPVEN
+161 
-171 SGKTPNQTQN
+171 KNQN
-181 QNQNENENQS
+181 NNQNEKQ
-191 ESQNQNQNEILN
+191 SQNQNDNLNQTKTQNRIQIQNE
-203 YNRKQNEI
+203 
-211 QNQNDEKNESFNEF
+211 EKNENLNDF

-266 IQMEENKDSEHPF
+266 IQMEENKDIEHPF

-293 DTWTQ
+293 DTWKQ

-313 YMEGSSIHI
+313 YMESSNIHI
-322 YVPTKWTYLTQK
+322 YVPTKWTYLTHK
-334 SVAEVLGINFENV
+334 AVAEVLGISIENV

-495 ILPDEIR
+495 LLPDEIR

-507 IQEKNKI
+507 IHESKKT

-524 DEDEKIKFPFD
+524 EDDGKMRFPFD

-561 SMEAKARLENNS
+561 SMEAKARLEKKS
-573 QAFFALP
+573 QTFFALP

-598 SVFDYYSKIEIT
+598 SVFDYYSKVEIT

-635 AAEILQIP
+635 AVEILQIP
-643 EEDIIINSEFQ
+643 EDNIIVNSEFQ

-665 ISSLGIMNELIR
+665 VSSIGIMNELIR

-690 PLPISAKRSVPR
+690 PLPLTAKRSVPR

-707 WNKEDF
+707 WNKEEF

-718 LATSFASTVVEVE
+718 LATSIASTVVEVE

-752 LYDQEAALRTIK
+752 IFDQEAAIRTIK

-779 VSCNQINISF
+779 VSCSQVNISF
-789 VKSNNKSG
+789 VKSNNKCG

-837 KNRTKTENSDNTKF
+837 KNRTKNVNSENTKS

>member
-7 EKKLIRS
+7 ENKLIRS

-27 GTIFAALV
+27 GTLFAALV
-35 RSPSPVGKIKSITIS
+35 RSPSPVGKIKNITIS
-50 DLPEGYYFF
+50 NLPEGYYFF

-79 FENKNISYT
+79 FESKNISYT

-125 VIKNNIITEKTEKK
+125 VIKNNITTEKSE
-139 FANNDDDEK
+139 NDSKNDKDEK
-148 INEKNNSDVENHG
+148 IIEKNNSDE
-161 ENHIENPVEN
+161 
-171 SGKTPNQTQN
+171 KNQNDNQN
-181 QNQNENENQS
+181 EKQSQNQNENLNQTKT
-191 ESQNQNQNEILN
+191 QNGIQIQNE
-203 YNRKQNEI
+203 
-211 QNQNDEKNESFNEF
+211 EKNENLNDF

-266 IQMEENKDSEHPF
+266 IQMEENKDLEHPF

-293 DTWTQ
+293 DTWKQ

-313 YMEGSSIHI
+313 YMESSNIHI
-322 YVPTKWTYLTQK
+322 YVPTKWTYLTHK
-334 SVAEVLGINFENV
+334 AVAEVLGISIENV

-495 ILPDEIR
+495 LLPDEIR

-507 IQEKNKI
+507 IHESKKT
-514 EKKSAKKQKN
+514 EKKSAKKQEN
-524 DEDEKIKFPFD
+524 EDDGKMKFPFD

-561 SMEAKARLENNS
+561 SMEAKARLEKKS
-573 QAFFALP
+573 QTFFALP

-598 SVFDYYSKIEIT
+598 SVFDYYSKVEIT

-635 AAEILQIP
+635 AVEILQIP
-643 EEDIIINSEFQ
+643 EDNIIVNSEFQ

-665 ISSLGIMNELIR
+665 VSSIGIMNELIR

-690 PLPISAKRSVPR
+690 PLPLTAKRSVPR

-707 WNKEDF
+707 WNKEEF

-718 LATSFASTVVEVE
+718 LATSIASTVVEVE

-752 LYDQEAALRTIK
+752 IFDQEAAIRTIK

-779 VSCNQINISF
+779 VSCSQVNISF
-789 VKSNNKSG
+789 VKSNNKCG

-837 KNRTKTENSDNTKF
+837 KNRTKNVNSENNKF

>member
-7 EKKLIRS
+7 ENKLIRS

-27 GTIFAALV
+27 GTLFAALV
-35 RSPSPVGKIKSITIS
+35 RSPSPVGKIKNITIS
-50 DLPEGYYFF
+50 NLPEGYYFF

-79 FENKNISYT
+79 FESKNISYT

-125 VIKNNIITEKTEKK
+125 VIKNNITAEKSEDDCK
-139 FANNDDDEK
+139 NDKDEK
-148 INEKNNSDVENHG
+148 IIEKINSNEKNQND
-161 ENHIENPVEN
+161 
-171 SGKTPNQTQN
+171 NQNEKQS
-181 QNQNENENQS
+181 QNQNENLNQTKT
-191 ESQNQNQNEILN
+191 QNGIQIQNE
-203 YNRKQNEI
+203 
-211 QNQNDEKNESFNEF
+211 EKNENLNDF

-244 EENPNITIAT
+244 EDNPNITIAT

-266 IQMEENKDSEHPF
+266 IQMEENKDLEHPF

-293 DTWTQ
+293 DTWKQ

-313 YMEGSSIHI
+313 YMESSNIHI
-322 YVPTKWTYLTQK
+322 YVPTKWTYLTHK
-334 SVAEVLGINFENV
+334 AVAEVLGISIENV

-400 TTKFDYKV
+400 TTKFEYKV

-495 ILPDEIR
+495 LLPDEIR

-507 IQEKNKI
+507 IHESKKT
-514 EKKSAKKQKN
+514 EKKTTKKQKN
-524 DEDEKIKFPFD
+524 EDDGKMRFPFD

-561 SMEAKARLENNS
+561 SMEAKARLEKKS

-598 SVFDYYSKIEIT
+598 SVFDYYSKVEIT

-635 AAEILQIP
+635 AVEILQIP
-643 EEDIIINSEFQ
+643 EDNIIVNSEFQ

-665 ISSLGIMNELIR
+665 VSSIGIMNELIR

-690 PLPISAKRSVPR
+690 PLPLTAKRSVPR

-707 WNKEDF
+707 WNKEEF

-718 LATSFASTVVEVE
+718 LATSIASTVVEVE

-752 LYDQEAALRTIK
+752 IFDQEAAIRTIK

-779 VSCNQINISF
+779 VSCSQVNISF
-789 VKSNNKSG
+789 VKSNNKCG

-837 KNRTKTENSDNTKF
+837 KNRTKNVNSENTKS

>member
-7 EKKLIRS
+7 ENKLIRS

-27 GTIFAALV
+27 GTLFAALV
-35 RSPSPVGKIKSITIS
+35 RSPSPVGKIKNITIS
-50 DLPEGYYFF
+50 NLPEGYYFF

-79 FENKNISYT
+79 FESKNISYT

-125 VIKNNIITEKTEKK
+125 VIKNNITTEKSE
-139 FANNDDDEK
+139 NDSKNDKDDK
-148 INEKNNSDVENHG
+148 IIEKNNSDE
-161 ENHIENPVEN
+161 
-171 SGKTPNQTQN
+171 KNQNDNQN
-181 QNQNENENQS
+181 EKQSQNQNENLNQTKT
-191 ESQNQNQNEILN
+191 QNGIQIQNEE
-203 YNRKQNEI
+203 KNET
-211 QNQNDEKNESFNEF
+211 QNQNDEKSENLNEF
-225 VEQIN
+225 VAQIN

-244 EENPNITIAT
+244 EDNPNITIAT

-266 IQMEENKDSEHPF
+266 IQMEENKDLEHPF

-293 DTWTQ
+293 DTWKQ

-313 YMEGSSIHI
+313 YMESSNIHI
-322 YVPTKWTYLTQK
+322 YVPTKWTYLTHK
-334 SVAEVLGINFENV
+334 AVAEVLGISIENV

-400 TTKFDYKV
+400 TTKFEYKV

-495 ILPDEIR
+495 LLPDEIR

-507 IQEKNKI
+507 IHESKKT

-524 DEDEKIKFPFD
+524 EDDGKMRFPFD

-561 SMEAKARLENNS
+561 SMEAKARLEKKS

-598 SVFDYYSKIEIT
+598 SVFDYFSKVEIT

-635 AAEILQIP
+635 AVEILQIP
-643 EEDIIINSEFQ
+643 EDNIIVNSEFQ

-665 ISSLGIMNELIR
+665 VSSIGIMNELIR

-690 PLPISAKRSVPR
+690 PLPLTAKRSVPR

-707 WNKEDF
+707 WNKEEF

-718 LATSFASTVVEVE
+718 LATSIASTVVEVE

-752 LYDQEAALRTIK
+752 IFDQEAAIRTIK

-779 VSCNQINISF
+779 VSCSQVNISF
-789 VKSNNKSG
+789 VKSNNKCG

-837 KNRTKTENSDNTKF
+837 KNRTKNVNSENNKF

>member
-7 EKKLIRS
+7 ENKLIRS

-27 GTIFAALV
+27 GTLFAALV
-35 RSPSPVGKIKSITIS
+35 RSPSPVGKIKNITIS
-50 DLPEGYYFF
+50 NLPEYYYFF

-79 FENKNISYT
+79 FESKNISYT

-125 VIKNNIITEKTEKK
+125 VIKNNITTEKSE
-139 FANNDDDEK
+139 NDSKNDKDEK
-148 INEKNNSDVENHG
+148 IIEKNNSNEKKQND
-161 ENHIENPVEN
+161 
-171 SGKTPNQTQN
+171 NQNEKQS
-181 QNQNENENQS
+181 QNQNENLNQTKT
-191 ESQNQNQNEILN
+191 QNGIQIQNE
-203 YNRKQNEI
+203 
-211 QNQNDEKNESFNEF
+211 EKSENLSDF

-266 IQMEENKDSEHPF
+266 IQMEENKDLEHPF

-293 DTWTQ
+293 DTWKQ

-313 YMEGSSIHI
+313 YMESSNIHI
-322 YVPTKWTYLTQK
+322 YVPTKWTYLTHK
-334 SVAEVLGINFENV
+334 AVAEVLGISIENV

-495 ILPDEIR
+495 LLPDEIR

-507 IQEKNKI
+507 IHESKKT
-514 EKKSAKKQKN
+514 EKKSGKKQKN
-524 DEDEKIKFPFD
+524 EDDGKMRFPFD

-561 SMEAKARLENNS
+561 SMEAKARLEKKS

-598 SVFDYYSKIEIT
+598 SVFDYYSKVEIT

-635 AAEILQIP
+635 AVEILQIP
-643 EEDIIINSEFQ
+643 EDNIIVNSEFQ

-665 ISSLGIMNELIR
+665 VSSIGIMNELIR
-677 KCCLDIQKKRFHQ
+677 KCCFDIQKKRFHQ
-690 PLPISAKRSVPR
+690 PLPLTAKRSVPR

-707 WNKEDF
+707 WNKEEF

-718 LATSFASTVVEVE
+718 LATSIASTVVEVE

-752 LYDQEAALRTIK
+752 IFDQEAAIRTIK

-779 VSCNQINISF
+779 ASCSQVNISF
-789 VKSNNKSG
+789 VKSNNKCG

-837 KNRTKTENSDNTKF
+837 KNRTKSISSENTKF
-851 E
+851 D

>member
-7 EKKLIRS
+7 ENKLIRS

-27 GTIFAALV
+27 DTLFAALV
-35 RSPSPVGKIKSITIS
+35 RSPSPVGKIKNITIS
-50 DLPEGYYFF
+50 NLPEGYYFF

-79 FENKNISYT
+79 FESKNISYT

-125 VIKNNIITEKTEKK
+125 VIKNNITTEKSE
-139 FANNDDDEK
+139 NDSKNDKDEK
-148 INEKNNSDVENHG
+148 IIEKNNSDE
-161 ENHIENPVEN
+161 
-171 SGKTPNQTQN
+171 KNQNDNQN
-181 QNQNENENQS
+181 EKQSQNQNENLNQTKT
-191 ESQNQNQNEILN
+191 QNG
-203 YNRKQNEI
+203 I
-211 QNQNDEKNESFNEF
+211 QIQNDEKSENLNEF

-244 EENPNITIAT
+244 EDNPNITIAT

-266 IQMEENKDSEHPF
+266 IQMEENKDLEHPF

-293 DTWTQ
+293 DTWKQ

-313 YMEGSSIHI
+313 YMESSNIHI
-322 YVPTKWTYLTQK
+322 YVPTKWTYLTHK
-334 SVAEVLGINFENV
+334 AVAEVLGISIENV

-495 ILPDEIR
+495 LLPDEIR

-507 IQEKNKI
+507 IHESKKT

-524 DEDEKIKFPFD
+524 EDDEKMRFPFD

-561 SMEAKARLENNS
+561 SMEAKARLEKKS

-598 SVFDYYSKIEIT
+598 SVFDYYSKVEIT

-635 AAEILQIP
+635 AVEILQIP
-643 EEDIIINSEFQ
+643 EDNIIVNSEFQ

-665 ISSLGIMNELIR
+665 VSSIGIMNELIR

-690 PLPISAKRSVPR
+690 PLPLTAKRSVPR

-707 WNKEDF
+707 WNKEEF

-718 LATSFASTVVEVE
+718 LATSIASTVVEVE

-752 LYDQEAALRTIK
+752 IFDQEAAIRTIK

-779 VSCNQINISF
+779 VSCSQVNISF
-789 VKSNNKSG
+789 VKSNNKCG

-829 EDLLFNLI
+829 EDLLFNRI
-837 KNRTKTENSDNTKF
+837 KNRTKNVNSANIKF

>member
-7 EKKLIRS
+7 EKNLIRS
-14 LDTVG
+14 LETVG

-27 GTIFAALV
+27 GTLFAALV

-125 VIKNNIITEKTEKK
+125 VIKNNITTEKSE
-139 FANNDDDEK
+139 NDSKNDKDEK
-148 INEKNNSDVENHG
+148 IIEKNNSDE
-161 ENHIENPVEN
+161 
-171 SGKTPNQTQN
+171 KNQNDNQN
-181 QNQNENENQS
+181 EKQSQNQNENLNQTKT
-191 ESQNQNQNEILN
+191 QNGIQIQNEE
-203 YNRKQNEI
+203 KNET
-211 QNQNDEKNESFNEF
+211 QNQNDGKNENLNDF

-266 IQMEENKDSEHPF
+266 IQMEENKDLEHHF

-293 DTWTQ
+293 DTWKQ

-313 YMEGSSIHI
+313 YMESSNIHI
-322 YVPTKWTYLTQK
+322 YVPTKWTYLTHK
-334 SVAEVLGINFENV
+334 AVAEVLGISIENV

-495 ILPDEIR
+495 LLADEIR

-507 IQEKNKI
+507 IHESKKT
-514 EKKSAKKQKN
+514 EKKPAKKQKN
-524 DEDEKIKFPFD
+524 EDDGKMRFPFD

-573 QAFFALP
+573 DAFFALP

-598 SVFDYYSKIEIT
+598 SVFDYYSKIEVT

-616 LIIHCIKPSDEIQK
+616 LIIHCIKPSEEIQK

-635 AAEILQIP
+635 AMEILQIP
-643 EEDIIINSEFQ
+643 EENIIINSEFQ

-677 KCCLDIQKKRFHQ
+677 KCCFDIQKKRFHQ
-690 PLPISAKRSVPR
+690 PLPLSAKRNVPR
-702 TSKAK
+702 TSKSK
-707 WNKEDF
+707 WNKDEF
-713 CGTPY
+713 CGSPY

-731 LDTYNYNE
+731 LDTYDYNE

-779 VSCNQINISF
+779 VSCSQINISF

-837 KNRTKTENSDNTKF
+837 KNRTKSISSENTKF
-851 E
+851 D